1 MGFKGK
7 LRFEYKPWQT
17 KSKRTDLVKKKGDQ
31 LSRGVLERSETKKR
45 DLHIRNLNYVN
56 VH

>member
-7 LRFEYKPWQT
+7 LRFEYKPWQS
-17 KSKRTDLVKKKGDQ
+17 KSKRTDLVKRNGDQ
-31 LSRGVLERSETKKR
+31 LSCGVLEGSKKESR
-45 DLHIRNLNYVN
+45 DVHIRNLNYVN